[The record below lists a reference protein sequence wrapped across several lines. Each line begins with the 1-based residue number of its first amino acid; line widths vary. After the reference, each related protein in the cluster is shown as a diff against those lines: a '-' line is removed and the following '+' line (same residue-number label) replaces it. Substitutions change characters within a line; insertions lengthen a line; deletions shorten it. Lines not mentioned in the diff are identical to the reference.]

1 MQQNELGSDDD
12 FKHNYAFQLQH
23 SSSDETNQ
31 AAPTAGDGSSLETET
46 GAEHDGSSIASQSAG
61 DTELVSKPTA
71 VSETITT
78 ALANTGYTLEGAEV
92 KLALNPL
99 RLAFETKNL
108 MNKALSKLIL
118 RSILLNKVGKQSNQR
133 DFRLLMLRMLASKI
147 SR

>member
-1 MQQNELGSDDD
+1 MQHNEPGSDDD
-12 FKHNYAFQLQH
+12 FKHNCAFQLQLQLPRKAFGLVANDFILFANPDSPKQTNQH
-23 SSSDETNQ
+23 SSSGETNQ

-46 GAEHDGSSIASQSAG
+46 GAKHDGSSTASQSAG

-92 KLALNPL
+92 ELALNPL

-108 MNKALSKLIL
+108 MNKALSKE
-118 RSILLNKVGKQSNQR
+118 
-133 DFRLLMLRMLASKI
+133 
-147 SR
+147 